1 MPNVALQY
9 AIYQP
14 FVTMPNRALSTALP
28 APRKTTR
35 KAAVS
40 APPPSTDQ
48 IYTRLLTAILERR
61 LLPGTQLIEERLA
74 NIFDISRT
82 KVREAIGR
90 LVHDCIATNIPNRGA
105 FVSSPTVEQA
115 REVFEARRLIEPALV
130 RAVAAHATPAQVA
143 TLRAHLKREEAAIES
158 SDTRGIIALSGEFHF
173 LLADMAGNSF
183 LSRTLRE
190 LETLTGLVIILFG
203 ASDSYICPGD
213 HPNLV
218 DAIESGD
225 ETRAAKLMLHH
236 LDHVER
242 SIDLRFEDRPQAT
255 LEDIFTD

>member
-1 MPNVALQY
+1 
-9 AIYQP
+9 
-14 FVTMPNRALSTALP
+14 
-28 APRKTTR
+28 
-35 KAAVS
+35 
-40 APPPSTDQ
+40 
-48 IYTRLLTAILERR
+48 

-74 NIFDISRT
+74 NIFEVSRT

-130 RAVAAHATPAQVA
+130 RTVAAHATPAQVA
-143 TLRAHLKREEAAIES
+143 ILRAHLKQEAEARLS
-158 SDTRGIIALSGEFHF
+158 ADTRGIVALSGEFHF

-213 HPNLV
+213 HPALV

-225 ETRAAKLMLHH
+225 EARAAKLMLHH

-242 SIDLRFEDRPQAT
+242 SIDLRTEEPPPVT
-255 LEDIFTD
+255 LEDIFSA